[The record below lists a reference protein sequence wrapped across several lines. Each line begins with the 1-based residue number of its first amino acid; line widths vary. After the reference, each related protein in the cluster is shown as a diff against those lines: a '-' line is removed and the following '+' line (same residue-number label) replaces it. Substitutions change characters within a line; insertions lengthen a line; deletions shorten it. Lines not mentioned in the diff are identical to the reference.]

1 MSNSTA
7 TTREQALNR
16 AAFDRWQAF
25 SESKVGRALLF
36 LWAVAEAIFWP
47 IIPDAL
53 LIPMSAAGRRKYWPI
68 LGAAVLGS
76 ALGGIVIYLFA
87 YFAPSSAG
95 AFLIR
100 LPLVQDFMIEGAS
113 TALDQQGVAAFLT
126 QPWSGIS
133 YKIYAVLAGVQGLD
147 PLAVIP
153 LSIVARSLR
162 MLIASG
168 VAALIVGRF
177 SNFFRNYWLYAVL
190 AYVVIFGFGWWQLST

>member
-1 MSNSTA
+1 MADSTA

-16 AAFDRWQAF
+16 AAFDRWQVF
-25 SESKVGRALLF
+25 CESSPGQALLF

-53 LIPMSAAGRRKYWPI
+53 LIPMAAAGRRKYWPI

-87 YFAPSSAG
+87 YIAPSSAG
-95 AFLIR
+95 GFLIR

-113 TALDQQGVAAFLT
+113 AALDQQGVVAFWT

-133 YKIYAVLAGVQGLD
+133 YKIYAVLAGAGGLN
-147 PLAVIP
+147 PLVVLPI
-153 LSIVARSLR
+153 SIVARTLR

-168 VAALIVGRF
+168 VAAVVVGRF
-177 SNFFRNYWLYAVL
+177 PNFFRNYWLYAVL
-190 AYVVIFGFGWWQLST
+190 AYVVIFGYGWWQLST